1 MKIGDIPERLGL
13 SRDTLR
19 FYEKIGLLKADR
31 TNSGIREYSDA
42 DINRLKLIICFKE
55 SCIPLVDIRAYLALV
70 DEGPGMKI
78 NGWRFFFV
86 PKLGWR
92 IASRRFNARWKCSTL
107 RSPFE
112 KK

>member
-1 MKIGDIPERLGL
+1 MKIGDISERLGL
-13 SRDTLR
+13 SHDTLR

-31 TNSGIREYSDA
+31 TNSGIKEYSDA

-55 SCIPLVDIRAYLALV
+55 SGIPLVDIGAYLALV

-86 PKLGWR
+86 R
-92 IASRRFNARWKCSTL
+92 
-107 RSPFE
+107 
-112 KK
+112 